1 MQSLEEFLIAI
12 CLKRVQI
19 IAKQKKQLMGLNQT
33 PLTVELYYETQIQLI
48 HKVAG

>member
-1 MQSLEEFLIAI
+1 MQSLEEFLTAKY
-12 CLKRVQI
+12 LTRVQI

-33 PLTVELYYETQIQLI
+33 PLMVELYYETRIQLI